1 MKRSLIGI
9 LLVLIVSCGVVGAT
23 GSLTIY
29 QDNLGLVKQRVDI
42 PPTAKGQNFSVTG
55 MATQLLVDSV
65 QLQLACG
72 TSIARQWYV
81 GEVTSYGALL
91 KAYVGKE
98 VLWRY
103 EEQGESI
110 TKPVKLV
117 RADSGFTV
125 IQVEE
130 ELWVNPS
137 GTILFPADTSPF
149 HSAMYFEVSEDVA
162 ATTGS
167 IAYLTRG
174 LSWSVYY
181 DLLLSEDEQ
190 QATLLGRAQLSN
202 QSGAS
207 FTDVLVRLVA
217 GELNTDSTAGVFNFA
232 METAMLARA
241 TAVPESQQFFEYY
254 VYDLP
259 APVTLE
265 QGARVFVPFM
275 EQRDLTVEKSYIL
288 AQSNALD
295 TTKRSIE
302 TWITLPVE
310 DPVPAGLVRVY
321 QGDGTLGDL
330 IGETRIAHT
339 SSGERLEL
347 KVGTPFDLDAE
358 KVILDQ
364 SSATEVL
371 GELRKTT
378 NTYRIAI
385 TIENYK
391 DQEVV
396 VTVPQGLPWDNY
408 EVTVESG
415 HPMRKIEH
423 RLVEF
428 DVTVPAQGQAQLVYV
443 VETVSIR

>member
-1 MKRSLIGI
+1 M
-9 LLVLIVSCGVVGAT
+9 
-23 GSLTIY
+23 
-29 QDNLGLVKQRVDI
+29 
-42 PPTAKGQNFSVTG
+42 
-55 MATQLLVDSV
+55 
-65 QLQLACG
+65 
-72 TSIARQWYV
+72 
-81 GEVTSYGALL
+81 
-91 KAYVGKE
+91 
-98 VLWRY
+98 
-103 EEQGESI
+103 
-110 TKPVKLV
+110 
-117 RADSGFTV
+117 

-130 ELWVNPS
+130 ELWVNPP

-167 IAYLTRG
+167 IAYLTG
-174 LSWSVYY
+174 DYP
-181 DLLLSEDEQ
+181 
-190 QATLLGRAQLSN
+190 
-202 QSGAS
+202 GAS
-207 FTDVLVRLVA
+207 TMTSSYRRMSNRPRSLVGRSCLTSQGPPSPMFWYVWWQ
-217 GELNTDSTAGVFNFA
+217 ELNTDSTAGVFNFA

-428 DVTVPAQGQAQLVYV
+428 DVTVPAQGKAQLVYV